1 MISAELAQIQS
12 IILHKVGSR
21 LGDEGIKFSHDL
33 LHIDPNI
40 SELLLQYFF
49 TPFKSTEYHTFW
61 HETDINLNEIY
72 VYLSKIFE
80 DKSSL
85 LEQSKNIAKHLYEK
99 STHPKIKSGE
109 LYIVYLKGCSIEGI
123 DTDAIGIFKS
133 ESKETYLRIF
143 PSGNSF
149 EIDSD
154 KGININKL
162 DKGCIV
168 FNTEKDKGYIISIV
182 DTTKG
187 NDIARFWAD
196 DFLQTKVREDEYSQT
211 ENIMS
216 LCRNFVKEN
225 PTIDKVGEIEIMNKT
240 INYLKKNDTFDVE
253 SFSSEVFSNQELD
266 SSFNNYRQAYEQERE
281 VVIPSEFKL
290 SEQALKKNTRSLKS
304 LIKLDTN
311 FKISIEGDTRYLE
324 KGYDENRKLNFYKL
338 YYKKEE

>member
-1 MISAELAQIQS
+1 M
-12 IILHKVGSR
+12 
-21 LGDEGIKFSHDL
+21 
-33 LHIDPNI
+33 
-40 SELLLQYFF
+40 
-49 TPFKSTEYHTFW
+49 
-61 HETDINLNEIY
+61 
-72 VYLSKIFE
+72 YLSKIFE
-80 DKSSL
+80 DESSF

-168 FNTEKDKGYIISIV
+168 FNAEKDKGYIISIV

-187 NDIARFWAD
+187 KDVARFWAD
-196 DFLQTKVREDEYSQT
+196 DFLQTKVRQDEYSQT

-240 INYLKKNDTFDVE
+240 INYLKQNDTFDVE

-266 SSFNNYRQAYEQERE
+266 SSFSNYKQTYEQERE

-290 SEQALKKNTRSLKS
+290 SEQALKKNTQSLKS
-304 LIKLDTN
+304 LIKLDDN
-311 FKISIEGDTRYLE
+311 FRITINRDTRYLE
-324 KGYDENRKLNFYKL
+324 KGYDDDKKLNFYKL